1 MAYRKTPRI
10 GVIGA
15 GAWGTALSNLLAEK
29 GYVVDL
35 WVREQDVYDQ
45 IKTNQMNETFLPG
58 ITLAPQLNPVRT
70 FKEALSNKDIILIV
84 VPSHFFRKVLT
95 DMKPYL
101 TKNSSLVTATKGIE
115 NDTLKIM
122 SKVAEDI
129 LPTEYAEYFSCLAGP
144 SFADEVARHLPTA
157 VTIACR
163 DLDRAEWLQNVFS
176 TDYFRVYTS
185 DDVIGIQ
192 LCGALKNVIAIATGA
207 SDGLYFGL
215 NARAAL
221 ITRGLAEITRLGVAM
236 GANPMTFAG
245 LSGMGDLILTCT
257 GDLSRNRTVGL
268 KIAQGMSLEE
278 ITSGVDTV
286 AEGIKTALS
295 AYELAKKMDVD
306 MPITTQVYEVL
317 YMGKDPTQAVRE
329 HMERELKRELEPLF
343 SDYLV

>member
-1 MAYRKTPRI
+1 MKDDKTPRI

-29 GYVVDL
+29 EYAVDL
-35 WVREQDVYDQ
+35 WVREQEVYDQ
-45 IKTNQMNETFLPG
+45 IKNKQMNETFLPG
-58 ITLAPQLNPVRT
+58 TALAPSLNPVRT
-70 FKEALSNKDIILIV
+70 YQEALADKDIALIV
-84 VPSHFFRKVLT
+84 VPSHVFRRVLS
-95 DMKPYL
+95 DMRPHLPKGI
-101 TKNSSLVTATKGIE
+101 SLITATKGIE
-115 NDTLKIM
+115 NNSLKIM
-122 SKVAEDI
+122 SQVAEDV
-129 LPTEYAEYFSCLAGP
+129 LPKEYAEHFSCLAGP
-144 SFADEVARHLPTA
+144 SFAKEVARRLPAA

-163 DLDRAEWLQNVFS
+163 DLNHAEQLQKIFS
-176 TDYFRVYTS
+176 ADYFRVYTS
-185 DDVIGIQ
+185 DDLVGIQ
-192 LCGALKNVIAIATGA
+192 LCGALKNVIAIAAGA
-207 SDGLYFGL
+207 SDGLGFGL

-268 KIAQGMSLEE
+268 KIAQGMSLKE
-278 ITSGVDTV
+278 ITIGVDTV

-295 AYELAKKMDVD
+295 AYELAKNMDID

-317 YMGKDPTQAVRE
+317 YKGKDPSQAVKE
-329 HMERELKRELEPLF
+329 HMARALKSELEPHF